1 MSIYI
6 IFDPWTMSLLNT
18 YDTLCQIESSSW
30 SPRIRYLWGRAILR
44 RSTLRDFDPILTLYS
59 SVKRLAWKEE
69 CQPNIDFL
77 FQSPACVWIVMRWR
91 IWQDLCFSVQSLH
104 SSLNI
109 NALRESPNL
118 CERKEITRYV
128 SSQKSSLYFLENC
141 FTSLLLETPIQLHRT
156 PSSQRCESPSSVF
169 FRIISKIFQEMAKNK
184 GRSLAFGWN
193 KSMAVGK
200 KLKW

>member
-6 IFDPWTMSLLNT
+6 IFDPCTMSLLNT

-44 RSTLRDFDPILTLYS
+44 RSTLRDFDPILTLCS
-59 SVKRLAWKEE
+59 SVKRMAWKEE

-91 IWQDLCFSVQSLH
+91 IWQDICFSVQSLH

-118 CERKEITRYV
+118 CERKEITRYI
-128 SSQKSSLYFLENC
+128 SFQKSSLYFPENC
-141 FTSLLLETPIQLHRT
+141 FTSLPLETPIQLHRT

-169 FRIISKIFQEMAKNK
+169 FGLYPRYSKRWLKTKAK
-184 GRSLAFGWN
+184 A
-193 KSMAVGK
+193 
-200 KLKW
+200 

>member
-6 IFDPWTMSLLNT
+6 IFDPWTMSLRNT

-30 SPRIRYLWGRAILR
+30 SPRTRYLSGRAILR

-59 SVKRLAWKEE
+59 SVKRMAWKEE

-104 SSLNI
+104 PFLNI

-118 CERKEITRYV
+118 WERKEITRHCVAGAV
-128 SSQKSSLYFLENC
+128 STHHHPYPEFFSWTFVSQ
-141 FTSLLLETPIQLHRT
+141 P
-156 PSSQRCESPSSVF
+156 
-169 FRIISKIFQEMAKNK
+169 
-184 GRSLAFGWN
+184 
-193 KSMAVGK
+193 
-200 KLKW
+200 